1 MRLSVVIVNYKVR
14 DYLEQC
20 LDSLVKALDG
30 TESEVIVVDNAS
42 GDGSV
47 EYLRSRYSE
56 AIYIESD
63 ENMGFARANN
73 MAFAR
78 CTGDLILMLNP
89 DTVVSRCA
97 IAGCMNFIDSHDD
110 AGAVTVKMISAT
122 GAFHVESKRG
132 FPSPASSFFK
142 LTGLSRLFPRSR
154 VFGSYNLLYLDED
167 GEHRVD
173 IFCGAYIMFRRSLM
187 EKAGMLDPAFF
198 MYGEDIDF
206 SFRLT
211 KRTGYGN
218 YYLPLPIIHYKGEST
233 KRSSMAYVR
242 AFYGA
247 MLIFYKKYYGSAHSV
262 MQLIV
267 KAGVV
272 LHGAGLYVVQN
283 VKRLLHRGGEA
294 YRPVRLTVML
304 VGFGCDDMVD
314 LAELA
319 RRNGRTLDVQC
330 SVNADGLHSLTP
342 IGVKCDYVVFC
353 REEVSYDDIIT
364 FMNKCAGKGAE
375 LGIYSRNLHSL
386 VTSQEVM
393 H

>member
-1 MRLSVVIVNYKVR
+1 
-14 DYLEQC
+14 
-20 LDSLVKALDG
+20 
-30 TESEVIVVDNAS
+30 
-42 GDGSV
+42 
-47 EYLRSRYSE
+47 
-56 AIYIESD
+56 
-63 ENMGFARANN
+63 
-73 MAFAR
+73 
-78 CTGDLILMLNP
+78 
-89 DTVVSRCA
+89 
-97 IAGCMNFIDSHDD
+97 
-110 AGAVTVKMISAT
+110 
-122 GAFHVESKRG
+122 
-132 FPSPASSFFK
+132 
-142 LTGLSRLFPRSR
+142 
-154 VFGSYNLLYLDED
+154 
-167 GEHRVD
+167 
-173 IFCGAYIMFRRSLM
+173 
-187 EKAGMLDPAFF
+187 
-198 MYGEDIDF
+198 
-206 SFRLT
+206 
-211 KRTGYGN
+211 
-218 YYLPLPIIHYKGEST
+218 
-233 KRSSMAYVR
+233 MAYVR

-304 VGFGCDDMVD
+304 VGLDHNDMAD

-386 VTSQEVM
+386 VTSQGVM